1 MTISRSKLLC
11 AGAGL
16 GVLGPALL
24 TPFTTV
30 PAQAADDSDINSIQL
45 AITVE
50 STLIKAYQEASAS
63 NVLTPKGKEALN
75 GFLKDHFAHRD
86 ALINVVKSAGA
97 APVEP
102 NVKIKFPASVKTEVD
117 VLKILQNLERIAA
130 NSFLGTVGD
139 LKNSALIQLV
149 ASILGVET
157 THVAIL
163 GMALTQGYEPYKSS
177 FVTK

>member
-24 TPFTTV
+24 AAFTPV
-30 PAQAADDSDINSIQL
+30 AAQAAEDSDNMSIQL

-50 STLIKAYQEASAS
+50 STLIKAYQEA
-63 NVLTPKGKEALN
+63 LTLNILVPKDREALN
-75 GFLKDHFAHRD
+75 GFLQDHFAHRE
-86 ALINVVKSAGA
+86 ALINVVKSAGGTPIEA
-97 APVEP
+97 
-102 NVKIKFPASVKTEVD
+102 NVTIKLPASVKSEVD
-117 VLKILQNLERIAA
+117 ILKILQNLERKAA
-130 NSFLGTVGD
+130 SSCLGTLGD
-139 LKNSALIQLV
+139 LKKSGLIKLV

-163 GMALTQGYEPYKSS
+163 GTALSQGYEPYKSS
-177 FVTK
+177 FVM